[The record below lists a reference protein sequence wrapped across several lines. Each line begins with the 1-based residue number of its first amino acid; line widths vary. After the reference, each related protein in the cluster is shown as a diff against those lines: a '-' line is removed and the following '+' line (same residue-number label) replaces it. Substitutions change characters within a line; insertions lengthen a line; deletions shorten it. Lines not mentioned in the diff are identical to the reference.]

1 MTMHPFHGDMPSP
14 PQHSTR
20 LSLPVYLT
28 PRDVAAMLQVVFEE
42 VIVPWRLAQWETSDP
57 EDHESVPAEGAAR
70 STDLAPFNP
79 ARLRALDPSLL
90 RSG

>member
-1 MTMHPFHGDMPSP
+1 
-14 PQHSTR
+14 
-20 LSLPVYLT
+20 
-28 PRDVAAMLQVVFEE
+28 
-42 VIVPWRLAQWETSDP
+42 LAELIADGT
-57 EDHESVPAEGAAR
+57 AR